1 MATSPLGPGAISLR
15 DFIEAVGSADTAHG
29 AVSTAAVAGGLGSS
43 LLLMVA
49 ALPQT
54 RSDSVGDQAKPV
66 EAAASL
72 ADLRQQLIE
81 TIETET
87 AVKLFAA
94 RNMPRASAAQRSE
107 RQDAIQLALRA
118 SADVPLEVMR
128 LCARG
133 LELAAIVAAHGARA
147 ASADLQLGVA
157 LLQAS
162 FEGAR
167 SNLEGKLSSFIG
179 AAYITSI
186 VDEIG
191 RLTGETTASTRAA
204 ESLLKGPPA

>member
-43 LLLMVA
+43 PLLVGA
-49 ALPQT
+49 ARPQT
-54 RSDSVGDQAKPV
+54 RSDSVGDRAKLV

-94 RNMPRASAAQRSE
+94 RNLPGASAAQRSE

-133 LELAAIVAAHGARA
+133 LEFAAIVAAHGARA
-147 ASADLQLGVA
+147 ASADGQLGAA
-157 LLQAS
+157 LLQAG
-162 FEGAR
+162 FDGAR
-167 SNLEGKLSSFIG
+167 CNLEGKLSSFID

-191 RLTGETTASTRAA
+191 RLTGETTASTRDA
-204 ESLLKGPPA
+204 ESLLKPPPA